1 MVSPQFYYSRES
13 SLPSAPPVCTY
24 LSRAAAQSGLDG
36 TPLIHRRPR
45 CFLGRKRPTCEH
57 VIFSATVR
65 PNTGLNCTDTY
76 MVDFVDLFVFNNYD
90 FHYLHYLMG
99 AALVMV
105 AAGERMRGMMVPLVG
120 WWWWL
125 CCLLLRLLWVLIEP
139 S

>member
-1 MVSPQFYYSRES
+1 
-13 SLPSAPPVCTY
+13 
-24 LSRAAAQSGLDG
+24 
-36 TPLIHRRPR
+36 
-45 CFLGRKRPTCEH
+45 
-57 VIFSATVR
+57 
-65 PNTGLNCTDTY
+65 